1 MSVKDQFA
9 SAESALKK
17 GRVKAAVDIL
27 KSIVKNQPDEP
38 NSLRLLGLIA
48 MGQKDY
54 KASIEFLEQACR

>member
-48 MGQKDY
+48 MRLKKTIY
-54 KASIEFLEQACR
+54 